1 MGFKKILIL
10 TVMFA
15 VNTIFSASD
24 GDIVW
29 QNNFGGNYRDYYNA
43 AIAITDGIVAVG
55 VARMGSFGSG
65 DWEGFAG
72 RGGADAIIVRYN
84 NAGQVIWRRNFGGSG
99 NDEFYSVVA
108 VADGIVA
115 AGYSAVS
122 SFGNGDWEDVEAKGN
137 SQFFPDP
144 IIVKFDYD
152 GEIVWKRNF
161 IGAGFYSIIAVA
173 DGIVV
178 AAGSA
183 VIKLDNDGEIIWQE
197 HYNIFVQPSFSS
209 VIAVSDG
216 IIAAGANVALRWALQ
231 DTQREPR
238 HLPYEALIVK
248 FSNDGEILWHRNF
261 GKIEQCFFN
270 SVVAVS
276 DGIVAVGV
284 DISIGGEGAA
294 IIVKY
299 NNDGDIVWNRNFGGR
314 HTTFE
319 SVAAVADGVIVVG
332 YAAELA
338 FNISNDW
345 SGVVGKGDLDA
356 IIVKFD
362 NDGNVVWKNNFGGKG
377 HDRYNYITAVADGVI
392 AVGTSTVNSFG
403 NGDWTGFAAKGN
415 QDVFEDAIIV
425 KYRFENGGANSIR
438 NPDNRNIQTS
448 RHGILLEN
456 AIVSD
461 FAKISVI
468 TPEQATANLRI
479 LDNLGNVVFSA
490 DGVGAGFARPENRTN
505 GDLGGQTPPLH
516 NAIIWNLTNNNG
528 RFVANGAYLIIVEAT
543 GISGRRFTYSARIG
557 VNR

>member
-10 TVMFA
+10 TVMFV

-115 AGYSAVS
+115 TGYSAVS

-137 SQFFPDP
+137 SPHFPDP

-161 IGAGFYSIIAVA
+161 IGAGFHSIIAVA

-178 AAGSA
+178 AGGSA
-183 VIKLDNDGEIIWQE
+183 VVKLDNDGEIIWQE

-248 FSNDGEILWHRNF
+248 FGNDGEILWHRNF

-338 FNISNDW
+338 FSISNDW
-345 SGVVGKGDLDA
+345 SGVAGKGDRDA

-362 NDGNVVWKNNFGGKG
+362 NDGNVVWKNNFGGSG
-377 HDRYNYITAVADGVI
+377 RDRYNYITAVADGVI
-392 AVGTSTVNSFG
+392 AVGTSTANSFG

-415 QDVFEDAIIV
+415 QGCICEDAIIV
-425 KYRFENGGANSIR
+425 KYRFENSGATSIR

-468 TPEQATANLRI
+468 TPEQATINLAI
-479 LDNLGNVVFSA
+479 FDNLGNVVFTA
-490 DGVGAGFARPENRTN
+490 DGVGATALGRPQ
-505 GDLGGQTPPLH
+505 QTP
-516 NAIIWNLTNNNG
+516 IIWNLTNQSG
-528 RFVANGAYLIIVEAT
+528 RFVANGTYLILVEAT
-543 GISGRRFTYSARIG
+543 GISGRRFIYSARIG